1 MAHDHKHDH
10 DHNHE
15 DEDRYIT
22 LVNENG
28 DEELFE
34 ILLTFDS
41 DEFEK
46 SYVLFYPVG
55 ESEDEEDG
63 MVHAYAYIPTED
75 GDLGELLPIE
85 TDEEWDM
92 IEEVFNTFVEEEES
106 E

>member
-1 MAHDHKHDH
+1 MAHEHKS
-10 DHNHE
+10 NHE
-15 DEDRYIT
+15 EEERYIT
-22 LVNENG
+22 LINENG

-41 DEFEK
+41 DEFER

-55 ESEDEEDG
+55 ESEDGDEEG
-63 MVHAYAYIPTED
+63 IVHAYAYIPTED
-75 GDLGELLPIE
+75 GGLGELLPVE

-92 IEEVFNTFVEEEES
+92 IEEVFNTFMEEEES